1 MSATSAYRNL
11 AAGVSKVASAAERLG
26 TDLAGFGSA
35 PGPWYSQLQRASF
48 RGVPFGVLSSDS
60 QFGRRVAVHEYPY
73 RDSVWV
79 EDLGRAPRRISL
91 IGFLV
96 EDSAVYG
103 GGSVLTQRDQLQRA
117 CEGEGEGELVHP
129 TLGRKSVA
137 LLRFRIAE
145 RRDLGRVCEIAFQF
159 VEAGRLLYP
168 GSVADRAAEISGIA
182 DALGLAA
189 VADFVSTVGTLLREG
204 GAVLRQIVGTV
215 SYYVRTVERYIN
227 DATNLYNAIR
237 DLPGEFGRFF
247 RASGTRSG
255 TTLPALKKTTAT
267 ARGGVSRS
275 AATVTRAA
283 AVTGGDTA
291 GNTATAIA
299 AHVSAAAA
307 AAATPADRIR
317 LLLPLATDS
326 SVTAGAGVPVAALY
340 RRAAIAELARAAAG
354 WEPASYNEAV
364 EVRDRLRDVIDAE
377 IVRAGDGG
385 EDATYLALR
394 QLRAALVADLTE
406 RAADLAR
413 LVSVITATPQP
424 ALVLAQ
430 RLYQDPARA
439 DELVREAD
447 PIHPA
452 FMPTA
457 FRALAE

>member
-1 MSATSAYRNL
+1 MSFNSAYRNL
-11 AAGVSKVASAAERLG
+11 SNGISTVASAAERLG
-26 TDLAGFGSA
+26 VDLAGFGSGG
-35 PGPWYSQLQRASF
+35 GPWYSQLQRASF

-60 QFGRRVAVHEYPY
+60 QFGRRVAIHEYPY

-145 RRDLGRVCEIAFQF
+145 RFDLGRVFEVAFQF

-168 GSVADRAAEISGIA
+168 GSTADRASEIAGIA
-182 DALGLAA
+182 DALGLSA
-189 VADFVSTVGTLLREG
+189 VVDFVSTVGELLREG
-204 GAVLRQIVGTV
+204 GAALRQIISVV
-215 SYYVRTVERYIN
+215 SYYVRMVERFVN

-247 RASGTRSG
+247 RPSNSRSG
-255 TTLPALKKTTAT
+255 TTLAAMKTSTAA
-267 ARGGVSRS
+267 ARGGVSL
-275 AATVTRAA
+275 AAIKVTDTA
-283 AVTGGDTA
+283 AVTGTE
-291 GNTATAIA
+291 TVSATADAITG
-299 AHVSAAAA
+299 HVSAAASA
-307 AAATPADRIR
+307 MPTPADRLR
-317 LLLPLATDS
+317 LLAPLASDA
-326 SVTAGAGVPVAALY
+326 SVTVGSGIHVAALY
-340 RRAAIAELARAAAG
+340 RRAAIAEMARAAAA
-354 WEPASYNEAV
+354 WEPGSYDEAV
-364 EVRDRLRDVIDAE
+364 LVRDRLRDVIDAE
-377 IVRAGDGG
+377 IVRSGDAGQD
-385 EDATYLALR
+385 DTYLALR
-394 QLRAALVADLTE
+394 KLRAAVVADLTE
-406 RAADLAR
+406 RGADLAR
-413 LVSVITATPQP
+413 LVPVASATSLP

-430 RLYQDPARA
+430 RLYQDPTRS
-439 DELVREAD
+439 DELVQAAN

-452 FMPTA
+452 FMPTS